1 MNGKFLK
8 IFSAGVL
15 LMIATAQAQKKKRKN
30 RIIL

>member
-15 LMIATAQAQKKKRKN
+15 LMIATGAQAQKKREKTG
-30 RIIL
+30 